1 LRTGY
6 DAELDRLRA
15 LASDSKSWI
24 ADFERNEQTRTGIKS
39 LKVRYNGNFG
49 YAIEIT
55 KANLP
60 SIPADYIRKQTM
72 VNAERFTTEELRT
85 KEREV
90 LRADEQALSRET
102 ELFQALLAKVIE
114 HTEELLLTA
123 GTLAEID
130 VLRGWA
136 ELAREAKWTRPDV
149 DDSDTL
155 EIEQGRHPVVE
166 QMLNARPGAG
176 SFVPNDTRLSSSGEQ
191 IALLTGPNMAG
202 KSTYIRQV
210 ALISLLAHLG
220 AWVPALSAR
229 IGLIDRIFCR
239 VGASDELSR
248 GNSTF
253 MVEMNETSNIL
264 NNATA
269 RSLVVLDEIGR
280 GTSTYDGISIAWA
293 VAEHLHG
300 AGAEGPRT
308 LFATHY
314 HELTKLSASLPR
326 LRNWSVAV
334 KEWKDEIV
342 FVRRVVPGA
351 ADRSYGIQ
359 VARLAGMPPSV
370 VTRAREI
377 LAGLEIGE
385 GLPDTSTAK
394 HKAGPAKSPKES
406 NTPSL
411 PPKTEGPQLDL
422 FA

>member
-1 LRTGY
+1 
-6 DAELDRLRA
+6 
-15 LASDSKSWI
+15 
-24 ADFERNEQTRTGIKS
+24 
-39 LKVRYNGNFG
+39 
-49 YAIEIT
+49 
-55 KANLP
+55 
-60 SIPADYIRKQTM
+60 M
-72 VNAERFTTEELRT
+72 VNAERITTEELRT

-136 ELAREAKWTRPDV
+136 ELAREVKWTRPDV
-149 DDSDTL
+149 DDSDSL
-155 EIEQGRHPVVE
+155 DIEQGRHPVVE

-300 AGAEGPRT
+300 VGAEGPRT

-377 LAGLEIGE
+377 LARLEVGE

-394 HKAGPAKSPKES
+394 HKAGPVKSPKES

-411 PPKTEGPQLDL
+411 PPQTEGPELDL

>member
-1 LRTGY
+1 
-6 DAELDRLRA
+6 
-15 LASDSKSWI
+15 
-24 ADFERNEQTRTGIKS
+24 
-39 LKVRYNGNFG
+39 
-49 YAIEIT
+49 
-55 KANLP
+55 
-60 SIPADYIRKQTM
+60 
-72 VNAERFTTEELRT
+72 
-85 KEREV
+85 
-90 LRADEQALSRET
+90 
-102 ELFQALLAKVIE
+102 
-114 HTEELLLTA
+114 
-123 GTLAEID
+123 
-130 VLRGWA
+130 
-136 ELAREAKWTRPDV
+136 
-149 DDSDTL
+149 
-155 EIEQGRHPVVE
+155 
-166 QMLNARPGAG
+166 
-176 SFVPNDTRLSSSGEQ
+176 
-191 IALLTGPNMAG
+191 MAG

-385 GLPDTSTAK
+385 GLPDTTTAK
-394 HKAGPAKSPKES
+394 HKAGPVKSPKES

-411 PPKTEGPQLDL
+411 PPQAEGPELDL